1 MSLYTTKEK
10 KIVLPNRVRIL
21 IEEIPHVYSAAIGFW
36 MDSGS
41 KNEKPDNFGV
51 SHFIEH
57 MSFKGTKKRNAKDIA
72 SEIENTGGSINAFTD
87 KENTCFF
94 VRILDKH
101 VPLALNV
108 LSDVLRNSIFDPA
121 EIEKEKQVVLEE
133 IKTYEDSPD
142 ELVFDLFLQTI
153 WSDHPLGREIIGTV
167 DTVKGLNRD
176 KICDYIE
183 HFYTPDNLV
192 IAIAGKINTEKIVE
206 QLSELVG
213 NMSNH
218 YPSIPDAPVTMTPGV
233 LVKYKDIEQIH
244 LCLGTKGVAIND
256 ERRYV
261 LAIVDNILGG
271 GMGARLFQEIREKR
285 GLVYSISS
293 YQALYRL
300 AGIFGVYAGC
310 SPNNFKEV
318 AKLTIEELNK
328 IKEGKIS
335 SDEIEKSKEHIKGGL
350 LLGMEAVRSR
360 MMRLA
365 RNELFF
371 GRFLPLD
378 EIVQKIEKVELKDIV
393 DIAEEIFNKDLIT
406 FTVVGPIKELPF
418 EKEELFN

>member
-1 MSLYTTKEK
+1 MSLYTTREK
-10 KIVLPNRVRIL
+10 KIVLPNGVRIL
-21 IEEIPHVYSAAIGFW
+21 IEEIPHVYSTAIGFW

-41 KNEKPDNFGV
+41 KSENPDNLGV

-57 MSFKGTKKRNAKDIA
+57 MSFKGTPKRNAKDIA

-94 VRILDKH
+94 IRILDKH
-101 VPLALNV
+101 VPLALDV
-108 LSDVLRNSIFDPA
+108 LSDILRNSLFDNT

-167 DTVKGLNRD
+167 DTVKGLDRA
-176 KICDYIE
+176 KITEYIE

-192 IAIAGKINTEKIVE
+192 IAIAGKINTDEIIE
-206 QLSELVG
+206 QLTSLVG
-213 NMSNH
+213 DMSNH
-218 YPSIPDAPVTMTPGV
+218 YPSIPDTPVTMTPGV

-244 LCLGTKGVAIND
+244 VCLGTKGVAISD

-261 LAIVDNILGG
+261 LAIMDNILGG
-271 GMGARLFQEIREKR
+271 GMGARLFQEIREKK
-285 GLVYSISS
+285 GLVYTISS
-293 YQALYRL
+293 YQALYRP

-328 IKEGKIS
+328 IKDGKIS
-335 SDEIEKSKEHIKGGL
+335 EDEIQKAKEHIKGGL

-371 GRFLPLD
+371 GRFVSLD
-378 EIVQKIEKVELKDIV
+378 EIVEKIEKVQLKDIV
-393 DIAEEIFNKDLIT
+393 DIAGEIFNKDLMT
-406 FTVVGPIKELPF
+406 FTVVGPVKELPF
-418 EKEELFN
+418 TKDEIF